1 MYIQYCR
8 KYLSVKMYKN
18 LKTAKLS
25 LKVTGSS
32 LKKNSFLIEE
42 QFRFINVELHYNHN

>member
-1 MYIQYCR
+1 
-8 KYLSVKMYKN
+8 MYKN